1 MWYNLNMKQD
11 IYKISNSIDRLLK
24 GKSTLFLD
32 MKEFKLVTSKLKKNN
47 YKIYYPYEESEKVI
61 LYTNEI
67 PKISL
72 IKIDSYKPLRH
83 QEILGSILGLNIS
96 SSYLGDIIIDGDN
109 YYFYIFDE
117 LKEFILNNL
126 IMIGNNS
133 VKLEEIDINYLSNYK
148 RKYEEYKII
157 VSSLRIDNVISKII
171 KTNRDRVI
179 DKIKNKEVILNYEI
193 VSKNSILLK
202 ENDIFSIRRYGKY
215 KFIGIEKS
223 TKKDNYVIRYLKYI

>member
-1 MWYNLNMKQD
+1 MKQD
-11 IYKISNSIDRLLK
+11 IYKINNSIDRLLK

-32 MKEFKLVTSKLKKNN
+32 AKEFKQVTSKLKKNN
-47 YKIYYPYEESEKVI
+47 YKIYYPYEDSEKVI

-72 IKIDSYKPLRH
+72 IKIISYNKLKH

-96 SSYLGDIIIDGDN
+96 SSYLGDIIIDEDN

-117 LKEFILNNL
+117 LKDFILNNL

-133 VKLEEIDINYLSNYK
+133 VKLEEIDFNYLSNYK
-148 RKYEEYKII
+148 RKYEENKII

-171 KTNRDRVI
+171 KTNRDKVI
-179 DKIKNKEVILNYEI
+179 DKIKNKEIILNYEI
-193 VSKNSILLK
+193 VNKNSIILK

-223 TKKDNYVIRYLKYI
+223 TKKDNYIIKYLKYI

>member
-1 MWYNLNMKQD
+1 MKQD
-11 IYKISNSIDRLLK
+11 IYKINNSIDRLLK

-32 MKEFKLVTSKLKKNN
+32 AKEFKQVTSKIKKNN
-47 YKIYYPYEESEKVI
+47 YKIFYPYEDSEKVI

-72 IKIDSYKPLRH
+72 IKITSYNKLKH

-96 SSYLGDIIIDGDN
+96 SSYLGDIIIDEDN

-117 LKEFILNNL
+117 LKDFILNNL
-126 IMIGNNS
+126 IMIGNNN
-133 VKLEEIDINYLSNYK
+133 VKLEEIDFNYLSNYK
-148 RKYEEYKII
+148 RKYEENKII

-179 DKIKNKEVILNYEI
+179 DKIKNKEIILNYEI
-193 VSKNSILLK
+193 VNKNSILLK

-223 TKKDNYVIRYLKYI
+223 TKKDNYIIKYLKYI

>member
-1 MWYNLNMKQD
+1 
-11 IYKISNSIDRLLK
+11 
-24 GKSTLFLD
+24 
-32 MKEFKLVTSKLKKNN
+32 
-47 YKIYYPYEESEKVI
+47 
-61 LYTNEI
+61 
-67 PKISL
+67 
-72 IKIDSYKPLRH
+72 
-83 QEILGSILGLNIS
+83 
-96 SSYLGDIIIDGDN
+96 
-109 YYFYIFDE
+109 
-117 LKEFILNNL
+117 
-126 IMIGNNS
+126 MIGNNS

-193 VSKNSILLK
+193 VNKNSILLK

>member
-1 MWYNLNMKQD
+1 MWYNLYMKQD